1 MKDTTKVVEM
11 IEELVSEL
19 RHADYLI
26 TDQAERILALEA
38 QVAHLEDVL
47 VAGTAAA

>member
-1 MKDTTKVVEM
+1 MKATTKVVEI

-19 RHADYLI
+19 RHADWLI

-47 VAGTAAA
+47 GTAAA

>member
-1 MKDTTKVVEM
+1 MKDVTKVVEI

-26 TDQAERILALEA
+26 TDQAERILVLEA
-38 QVAHLEDVL
+38 EIALLRNVF
-47 VAGTAAA
+47 GPAAA